1 MSAATFMSST
11 ESVSMERGTKAEAEV
26 YLEKAEQ
33 FFRTMKEAQENE
45 DWDAVGMNAIHCVIS
60 SNDAL
65 LGFRHGIRSA
75 SGSHADAV
83 ELLGQYDRSADSR
96 NNAVRLDRML
106 KKKHLVEY
114 DGRSLSAS
122 ELAAMRL
129 RQAFDDSRVRIPP
142 SPSETCYVTSWPT

>member
-1 MSAATFMSST
+1 MAKRMATRR
-11 ESVSMERGTKAEAEV
+11 VAKAEAEV

-33 FFRTMKEAQENE
+33 FFRSMKDAQENE
-45 DWDAVGMNAIHCVIS
+45 DWDAVGLNAIHCVIS

-83 ELLGQYDRSADSR
+83 ELLGQYERSADSR
-96 NNAVRLDRML
+96 KNTVRFDRML

-114 DGRSLSAS
+114 EGRKL
-122 ELAAMRL
+122 LATEAARL
-129 RQAFDDSRVRIPP
+129 VIDAERFLNWVKKSMK
-142 SPSETCYVTSWPT
+142 

>member
-1 MSAATFMSST
+1 MAKKTVTRKVA
-11 ESVSMERGTKAEAEV
+11 KAEAEV
-26 YLEKAEQ
+26 YLKKAEQ

-45 DWDAVGMNAIHCVIS
+45 DWDAVGLNAIHCVIS

-96 NNAVRLDRML
+96 KNTVRFDRML

-114 DGRSLSAS
+114 EGRSLSAS
-122 ELAAMRL
+122 EAAKLAIDAERFL
-129 RQAFDDSRVRIPP
+129 NWVKKNRR
-142 SPSETCYVTSWPT
+142 

>member
-1 MSAATFMSST
+1 MAKKTVT
-11 ESVSMERGTKAEAEV
+11 RKVTRAEAEV

-33 FFRTMKEAQENE
+33 FFRTTKEAQENE
-45 DWDAVGMNAIHCVIS
+45 DWDAAGLNAIHCVIS

-83 ELLGQYDRSADSR
+83 ELLGQYDRSADSGK
-96 NNAVRLDRML
+96 NTVRFDRML

-114 DGRSLSAS
+114 QGRSLSAS
-122 ELAAMRL
+122 EAAKLAIDAERFLNWVKRNMR
-129 RQAFDDSRVRIPP
+129 
-142 SPSETCYVTSWPT
+142 

>member
-1 MSAATFMSST
+1 MVKKTVT
-11 ESVSMERGTKAEAEV
+11 RHVTRAEAEV

-45 DWDAVGMNAIHCVIS
+45 DWDAVGLNAIHCVIS

-75 SGSHADAV
+75 SGSHVDAV
-83 ELLGQYDRSADSR
+83 DLLGQYERSADSR
-96 NNAVRLDRML
+96 KNTVRFDRML

-114 DGRSLSAS
+114 EGRRLSAS
-122 ELAAMRL
+122 EAVRLTIDAERFLNWVKKNMR
-129 RQAFDDSRVRIPP
+129 
-142 SPSETCYVTSWPT
+142 